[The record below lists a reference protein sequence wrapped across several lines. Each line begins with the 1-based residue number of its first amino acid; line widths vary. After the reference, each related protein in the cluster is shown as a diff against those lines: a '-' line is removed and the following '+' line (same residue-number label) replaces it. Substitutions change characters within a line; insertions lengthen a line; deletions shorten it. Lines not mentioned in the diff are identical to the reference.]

1 MIEIKKL
8 TNSQFI
14 NQLSGCLIV
23 IAKCIRTFHLNNEMI
38 DSNYQSIPF
47 NCYETK
53 LNKLLKSDSLIYN
66 LAMTKNVDDFANINI
81 IFDQIIDMKYKYEI
95 ISDESTIRIIDRQL
109 TVNDLRN
116 FMKRILQ
123 VEPSIENLIDKVLKE
138 QEYADKQIKVR
149 HFVKSFPEPYFRR
162 KNLLNE
168 MKQVLFEKN
177 SMLILNGPPGV
188 GKSSMARYFSHKY
201 YLKNP
206 FKLARELNVE
216 SAAKFFNSLKQIL
229 VDANIETEIFSID
242 HLILEVYRV
251 LDKILISKDV
261 LLIFDNL
268 QFFLP
273 DQLLKFIYGL
283 PKEVK
288 LILTTRSEMKIFDA
302 YIIKLNKFTMDEF
315 STYFKIIFHKQ
326 RNLVISDQSM
336 TIMFNILNNYDKIT
350 PFLLNKSI
358 ALMKIDRE
366 AELGGL
372 MQRLEANTKKVLTLD
387 LYEDFIHMDTCPKY
401 RALTRKILFN
411 LAFLD
416 YEKINVNFLLDLIQ
430 VEKSMM
436 HVFDEILCTFDEL
449 KLIKL
454 TNNKHSIEIYSI
466 YQFEIRNFIFK
477 KEYEDLEVTQKILRY
492 LFNLKSAEMLNHVI
506 LFKNTQLLKDYS
518 NLESILCKLY
528 EKCAKYCEREIF
540 DFNEALDFNQKMIE
554 IRKKIYKENPKSD
567 REKSKY
573 EQAIILEQIGD
584 IYLKLHESKLTP
596 LDTGFKF
603 KFDNEENETNKIV
616 NVLEIL
622 KERRLSIMPSNA
634 NIINCIS
641 NPTNNT
647 NINKKSTL
655 KRLSDSRRIFHIRTL
670 ISHQNIADNSSQS
683 NSNLRKALDSYTES
697 LAMLKKI
704 FMNRDSEISANLH
717 DKIASINEKM
727 NENNIQKAFDIYEE
741 AYYMRRRIFDSNPS
755 SDLKLAKSYDNMGNM
770 YQKLYEYDKA
780 QIYYMKSLEIREK
793 FYKNLP
799 HADLAVS
806 YSNVANAY
814 SKMTLYR
821 RALDYHKRAYDVKKQ
836 LYQNFHPDLVVSLE
850 RIAKMYTKLEEPTQA
865 LNHYLDCL
873 EMRSI
878 FSEERDLKRAFLLH
892 EIGVTYLELKD
903 YKKSLEFSTKSF
915 EILTDLFKIDQ
926 DLLCV
931 VLFDIAYS
939 YFKLEN
945 YVESLECFSESYN
958 ISRRLFDASSSLSES
973 ADYDSAVTLFHV
985 GKCYFK
991 LYDHSNALECFMN
1004 SLGYFVSIE
1013 DKLYSQMLINS
1024 IRRIHEKLWN
1034 KETIITW
1041 MEIFKLNPYIRLLMK
1056 LNDGSDLVIVN
1067 RMDDGLFYQ
1076 NLLNNKYDL
1085 SKVTLRGMKNFK
1097 NCLHTFFD

>member
-1 MIEIKKL
+1 
-8 TNSQFI
+8 
-14 NQLSGCLIV
+14 
-23 IAKCIRTFHLNNEMI
+23 
-38 DSNYQSIPF
+38 
-47 NCYETK
+47 
-53 LNKLLKSDSLIYN
+53 
-66 LAMTKNVDDFANINI
+66 
-81 IFDQIIDMKYKYEI
+81 
-95 ISDESTIRIIDRQL
+95 
-109 TVNDLRN
+109 
-116 FMKRILQ
+116 
-123 VEPSIENLIDKVLKE
+123 
-138 QEYADKQIKVR
+138 
-149 HFVKSFPEPYFRR
+149 
-162 KNLLNE
+162 
-168 MKQVLFEKN
+168 
-177 SMLILNGPPGV
+177 
-188 GKSSMARYFSHKY
+188 
-201 YLKNP
+201 
-206 FKLARELNVE
+206 
-216 SAAKFFNSLKQIL
+216 
-229 VDANIETEIFSID
+229 
-242 HLILEVYRV
+242 
-251 LDKILISKDV
+251 
-261 LLIFDNL
+261 
-268 QFFLP
+268 
-273 DQLLKFIYGL
+273 
-283 PKEVK
+283 
-288 LILTTRSEMKIFDA
+288 
-302 YIIKLNKFTMDEF
+302 
-315 STYFKIIFHKQ
+315 
-326 RNLVISDQSM
+326 
-336 TIMFNILNNYDKIT
+336 
-350 PFLLNKSI
+350 
-358 ALMKIDRE
+358 
-366 AELGGL
+366 
-372 MQRLEANTKKVLTLD
+372 
-387 LYEDFIHMDTCPKY
+387 
-401 RALTRKILFN
+401 
-411 LAFLD
+411 
-416 YEKINVNFLLDLIQ
+416 
-430 VEKSMM
+430 
-436 HVFDEILCTFDEL
+436 
-449 KLIKL
+449 
-454 TNNKHSIEIYSI
+454 
-466 YQFEIRNFIFK
+466 
-477 KEYEDLEVTQKILRY
+477 
-492 LFNLKSAEMLNHVI
+492 
-506 LFKNTQLLKDYS
+506 
-518 NLESILCKLY
+518 
-528 EKCAKYCEREIF
+528 
-540 DFNEALDFNQKMIE
+540 
-554 IRKKIYKENPKSD
+554 
-567 REKSKY
+567 
-573 EQAIILEQIGD
+573 
-584 IYLKLHESKLTP
+584 
-596 LDTGFKF
+596 
-603 KFDNEENETNKIV
+603 
-616 NVLEIL
+616 
-622 KERRLSIMPSNA
+622 
-634 NIINCIS
+634 
-641 NPTNNT
+641 
-647 NINKKSTL
+647 
-655 KRLSDSRRIFHIRTL
+655 
-670 ISHQNIADNSSQS
+670 
-683 NSNLRKALDSYTES
+683 
-697 LAMLKKI
+697 
-704 FMNRDSEISANLH
+704 MNRDSEISANLH

-878 FSEERDLKRAFLLH
+878 FSEERDLKRAFLFH
-892 EIGVTYLELKD
+892 EIGVAYLELKD